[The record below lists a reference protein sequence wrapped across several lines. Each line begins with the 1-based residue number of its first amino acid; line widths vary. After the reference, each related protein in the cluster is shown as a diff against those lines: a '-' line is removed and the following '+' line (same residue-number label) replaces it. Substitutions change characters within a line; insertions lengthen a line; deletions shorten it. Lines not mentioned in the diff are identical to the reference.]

1 MQKKLYVD
9 DFSAFGEA
17 YFAHIVR
24 LQSPVVVQKEG
35 FEQDHLLYDRR
46 VEINNLIKNLDLH
59 TLCLEYYLI
68 LEFDNI
74 SRINYI

>member
-35 FEQDHLLYDRR
+35 FE
-46 VEINNLIKNLDLH
+46 
-59 TLCLEYYLI
+59 
-68 LEFDNI
+68 
-74 SRINYI
+74 